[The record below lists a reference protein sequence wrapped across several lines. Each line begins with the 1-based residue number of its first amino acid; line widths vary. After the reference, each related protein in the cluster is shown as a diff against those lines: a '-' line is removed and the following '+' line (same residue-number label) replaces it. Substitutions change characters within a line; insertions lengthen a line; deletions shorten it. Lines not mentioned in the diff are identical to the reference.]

1 MTASLCPNSPVITHS
16 GLTLTLRSLAPD
28 DLAAVMALEARVQS
42 HPWRRSSY
50 EDCLDGRHHCWLA
63 EHQGQIRG
71 FVVLAWA
78 GGDAELLNL
87 AVDPDWQGRGL
98 GRALL
103 DWAVRQARSVAS
115 VLFLEV
121 RVSNHRAIAF
131 YQTAGFF
138 EVGLRPNYYPA
149 GRGREDALILAL
161 QF

>member
-1 MTASLCPNSPVITHS
+1 MTSTHS
-16 GLTLTLRSLAPD
+16 PTNRVTTTSGVTLTLRALTPE
-28 DLAAVMALEARVQS
+28 DLPAVMALEARVQT

-50 EDCLDGRHHCWLA
+50 DDCLDGRHHCWLA
-63 EHQGQIRG
+63 EHQGRIRG

-103 DWAVRQARSVAS
+103 DLAVSRARSVAS

-121 RVSNHRAIAF
+121 RVSNHRAIGF
-131 YQTAGFF
+131 YQQADFF
-138 EVGLRPNYYPA
+138 EVGLRPNYYPSD
-149 GRGREDALILAL
+149 RGREDALILAM

>member
-1 MTASLCPNSPVITHS
+1 MTSTQCPVSSITTDS
-16 GLTLTLRSLAPD
+16 GMAVTLRTLTSGD
-28 DLAAVMALEARVQS
+28 VQAVMALEARVQS

-50 EDCLDGRHHCWLA
+50 DDCLEGRHHCWVA

-98 GRALL
+98 GRSLL
-103 DWAVRQARSVAS
+103 DQAVCRARQVAS

-131 YQTAGFF
+131 YQQAGFF
-138 EVGLRPNYYPA
+138 EVGLRPNYYPS